1 MITHIKAHC
10 VDTLP
15 YHFSGKSNFIIISGP
30 SPSILFPQQC
40 NFVSLCCCRSQFIII
55 TPTLLCYIDYII
67 KNKHLEY
74 LIFDPTDNNN
84 NYATHIKSLS
94 SLSSSSLSS
103 FKFISL
109 CAQIPHHLSP
119 TLPSDNTFSFLRT
132 NDDADDDN
140 DDADDGDRIDIA
152 NR

>member
-1 MITHIKAHC
+1 MLTLCLITFPANLILLLFPDHRHPF
-10 VDTLP
+10 TF
-15 YHFSGKSNFIIISGP
+15 HSNA
-30 SPSILFPQQC
+30 ILFH
-40 NFVSLCCCRSQFIII
+40 FVAVAHNFIII
-55 TPTLLCYIDYII
+55 TPTVLCYIGYII

-94 SLSSSSLSS
+94 LSSALSSSSSLSS
-103 FKFISL
+103 FISL

-140 DDADDGDRIDIA
+140 VDDDGDRIDIA

>member
-1 MITHIKAHC
+1 MLTLCLITFPANLILLLFPDHRHPF
-10 VDTLP
+10 TF
-15 YHFSGKSNFIIISGP
+15 HSNA
-30 SPSILFPQQC
+30 ILFH
-40 NFVSLCCCRSQFIII
+40 FVAVAHNFIII

-94 SLSSSSLSS
+94 SASASALSSSSLSSS

-132 NDDADDDN
+132 NDDADDD
-140 DDADDGDRIDIA
+140 DDDDGDRIDIA

>member
-1 MITHIKAHC
+1 MLTLCLITFPANLILLLFPDHRHPF
-10 VDTLP
+10 TF
-15 YHFSGKSNFIIISGP
+15 HSNA
-30 SPSILFPQQC
+30 ILFHFAAVAH
-40 NFVSLCCCRSQFIII
+40 NFIII
-55 TPTLLCYIDYII
+55 TPTLLCYIDYNII

-94 SLSSSSLSS
+94 LSSASALSSSSLSSS

-140 DDADDGDRIDIA
+140 DDDGDDGDRIDIA